1 MDYGKNAQLVINALS
16 DKINIGLH
24 HISGI
29 KIAKGDRKELM
40 NMVRIFLHLVSTN
53 GYVCAYIHIYN
64 LTTCIFIYVDL

>member
-53 GYVCAYIHIYN
+53 GYVCAYIYIILQHVCLYM
-64 LTTCIFIYVDL
+64 